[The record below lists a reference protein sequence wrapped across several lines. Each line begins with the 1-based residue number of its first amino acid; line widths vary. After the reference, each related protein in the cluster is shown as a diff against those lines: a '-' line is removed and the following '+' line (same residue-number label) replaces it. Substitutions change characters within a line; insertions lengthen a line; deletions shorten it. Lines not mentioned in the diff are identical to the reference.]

1 MKGIRRFRK
10 LRHETFAVEW
20 YEGIVS
26 VGIVI
31 TED

>member
-1 MKGIRRFRK
+1 MKGIRRFPQ

-20 YEGIVS
+20 QEGTIS